1 MEEALALPA
10 KWEADAA
17 ERTQQAQT
25 EHQAAETELRTAQ
38 LREQPARIDASTQ
51 DAEDYARLSPRGA
64 PSAA

>member
-17 ERTQQAQT
+17 EGTQQAQI
-25 EHQAAETELRTAQ
+25 EHHAAETELRAE
-38 LREQPARIDASTQ
+38 LREQPARIDAAAQ
-51 DAEDYARLSPRGA
+51 DAEYYARLSPRGA